1 MRHFIKNLP
10 INFKIFAALIAAIF
24 LVLLP
29 GQFEQSSKQAVPVK
43 KVDAFLSIVPKLK
56 QKENK
61 YSLKK
66 EINLVSQANAASE
79 LDLLPSYVV
88 VDFDSG
94 KVLTEKNLSERVS
107 IASLT
112 KIMTAV
118 VALDLASPEELFT
131 YSQNALSQPA
141 TRLAFTAGDKLT
153 LEELLNAILLTSAND
168 CAQAIKE
175 GIDEKYNGAV
185 FIKAMNEKAKFL
197 GLKDTHFENPQGFD
211 SREHYSSVHDVAI
224 LTHYALTHY
233 PLITQIVAKQYEEL
247 HPTSYHV
254 RYEYLNNWNG
264 LIGVYPGTV
273 GVKIGNTA
281 DAGNTTAVVSE
292 REGKKVTAVVLGTEG
307 VLERDLRAAQLLDV
321 GFAELGLPPV
331 GVTEEQLLE
340 KYSKWKYSY

>member
-1 MRHFIKNLP
+1 M
-10 INFKIFAALIAAIF
+10 
-24 LVLLP
+24 LLP
-29 GQFEQSSKQAVPVK
+29 SQFEQSSKQAVPVK
-43 KVDAFLSIVPKLK
+43 KVDAFLPISPKLK

-66 EINLVSQANAASE
+66 EINLVSQVNAASE
-79 LDLLPSYVV
+79 LDLLPSYVA

-94 KVLTEKNLSERVS
+94 KVLAEKNLSERVS

-131 YSQNALSQPA
+131 YSENARFQPA
-141 TRLAFTAGDKLT
+141 TRLAFIPGDRLT

-175 GIDEKYNGAV
+175 GIDEKYNGPV
-185 FIKAMNEKAKFL
+185 FIRAMNEKAKFL
-197 GLKDTHFENPQGFD
+197 GLKNTHFENPQGFD
-211 SREHYSSVHDVAI
+211 GREHYSSVHDVAI

-233 PLITQIVAKQYEEL
+233 PLIAQIVAKQYEEL
-247 HPTSYHV
+247 HPTSHHV

-281 DAGNTTAVVSE
+281 DAGHTTAVMSE
-292 REGKKVTAVVLGTEG
+292 REGKKVIAVVLGTAG
-307 VLERDLRAAQLLDV
+307 VLQRDLSAAQLLDI
-321 GFAELGLPPV
+321 GFSQLGLSPIEV
-331 GVTEEQLLE
+331 MEEQLLE
-340 KYSKWKYSY
+340 KYSTWKYSN